1 MANKNAIIAIF
12 IDLTNKEEDDD
23 DYFVQL
29 VQRTS
34 LILHSKVI
42 AMTLI
47 VCLSVFCVSA
57 VFQYILT
64 CTATQ
69 YMKHY
74 TEHYDII
81 S

>member
-1 MANKNAIIAIF
+1 MPNKNAIIAIF
-12 IDLTNKEEDDD
+12 IDLTNKEEDDY
-23 DYFVQL
+23 YFVQL

-34 LILHSKVI
+34 LILHNKVI
-42 AMTLI
+42 AITLI

-64 CTATQ
+64 TTQ